1 MATGSAAEAG
11 SSTSA
16 EDKIY
21 LNVCKNTGRVVP
33 RRLEAW
39 GLVDV
44 QGPGFLMSAARSG
57 RAKGGDLLVFV
68 FPSELTFCADRQES
82 HKQVL
87 TLYNPYEFEVSFK
100 VLSNAPGRYTVVD
113 PSGVISPKC
122 LVDIAIRHREVC
134 PANYGH
140 TDHIRVHMS
149 LPGGGSLMGCRTV
162 KATLLPTQRV
172 RDASPS
178 GDEEF
183 PEGAARLERSRSG
196 NRVGAGCPPQQD
208 LAVPIRAARSPV
220 TPSSTVIAAAVTCML
235 ALMLPTDGD
244 RTSQLPRYLHVSFNQ
259 KLIAAYILGLVTM
272 VIFRY

>member
-1 MATGSAAEAG
+1 MGGSLRHLVLIA
-11 SSTSA
+11 SSPFF
-16 EDKIY
+16 DGI
-21 LNVCKNTGRVVP
+21 GRVVP

-196 NRVGAGCPPQQD
+196 NRAGAGCPPQQD

>member
-1 MATGSAAEAG
+1 
-11 SSTSA
+11 
-16 EDKIY
+16 
-21 LNVCKNTGRVVP
+21 
-33 RRLEAW
+33 
-39 GLVDV
+39 
-44 QGPGFLMSAARSG
+44 MSAARSG

-196 NRVGAGCPPQQD
+196 NRAGAGCPPQQD